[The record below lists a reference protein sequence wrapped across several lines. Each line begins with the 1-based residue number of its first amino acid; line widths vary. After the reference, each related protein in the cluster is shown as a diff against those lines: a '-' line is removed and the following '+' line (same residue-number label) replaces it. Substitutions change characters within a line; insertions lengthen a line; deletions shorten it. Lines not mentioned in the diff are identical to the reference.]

1 MGSHRLPV
9 ALEGCVL
16 AALLTMRDSRSCSR
30 ASSSTG
36 SISPSLTTSDGTKIP
51 DYYPARKP
59 YRMASS
65 FELGY
70 EQPQTYKQRAKN
82 LAASSHSNLFGP
94 VPPGG
99 VARPL
104 SKKVLPPV
112 RRESRSRRQKPLPV
126 NNLTGDIIGLPD
138 QVGTQPSSAGEHAKH
153 AGKRSP
159 AGPHNQLW

>member
-1 MGSHRLPV
+1 MGSHRVPV
-9 ALEGCVL
+9 ALEGCVP
-16 AALLTMRDSRSCSR
+16 AALSTMRDSRSCSR

-36 SISPSLTTSDGTKIP
+36 SISLSFSTSDVMKIP

-70 EQPQTYKQRAKN
+70 EQPQTYKQITQN
-82 LAASSHSNLFGP
+82 LAASSYSNLFG
-94 VPPGG
+94 VPPG

-112 RRESRSRRQKPLPV
+112 RREGRSRRQKPMPV
-126 NNLTGDIIGLPD
+126 NPLTGDIIGLPHHLAP
-138 QVGTQPSSAGEHAKH
+138 QPSPITGQAKN
-153 AGKRSP
+153 AAKRSP
-159 AGPHNQLW
+159 GGPHNQLW

>member
-30 ASSSTG
+30 ASLSTG
-36 SISPSLTTSDGTKIP
+36 SISPSFTTSAGTKIP
-51 DYYPARKP
+51 DYDPARKP
-59 YRMASS
+59 HRMASS

-70 EQPQTYKQRAKN
+70 EQPQTYKQRAQN
-82 LAASSHSNLFGP
+82 LSASSYSNLFG
-94 VPPGG
+94 VPPAG

-104 SKKVLPPV
+104 SKKVLPLV

-126 NNLTGDIIGLPD
+126 NPLTGDIIGLPD
-138 QVGTQPSSAGEHAKH
+138 HVGTPPSSAGGHAK
-153 AGKRSP
+153 AAERR
-159 AGPHNQLW
+159 

>member
-1 MGSHRLPV
+1 
-9 ALEGCVL
+9 
-16 AALLTMRDSRSCSR
+16 MRDSRSCSH

-36 SISPSLTTSDGTKIP
+36 SISPSFPGAQIT

-70 EQPQTYKQRAKN
+70 EQPQVYKQRAKN
-82 LAASSHSNLFGP
+82 LSASSYSNLFG
-94 VPPGG
+94 VPPG

-112 RRESRSRRQKPLPV
+112 RREGRSRKQKALPV
-126 NNLTGDIIGLPD
+126 NPLTGDIIGLPHHAVK
-138 QVGTQPSSAGEHAKH
+138 QSSSAGGLAQN
-153 AGKRSP
+153 STNSS
-159 AGPHNQLW
+159 HNHL

>member
-1 MGSHRLPV
+1 MGTHRLSV
-9 ALEGCVL
+9 AVEGCVFE
-16 AALLTMRDSRSCSR
+16 ALETMRDSRSCSR

-36 SISPSLTTSDGTKIP
+36 SISPSFPASSGAQIP

-70 EQPQTYKQRAKN
+70 EQPQVYKQRAKN
-82 LAASSHSNLFGP
+82 LSASSYSNLFG
-94 VPPGG
+94 VPPG

-112 RRESRSRRQKPLPV
+112 RRESRTRKQKALPV
-126 NNLTGDIIGLPD
+126 NLLTGDIIGLPHHA
-138 QVGTQPSSAGEHAKH
+138 VTQSTSAGGQAKNATKSSH
-153 AGKRSP
+153 K
-159 AGPHNQLW
+159 HLW

>member
-1 MGSHRLPV
+1 MGTHRLSV
-9 ALEGCVL
+9 AVEGCVFE
-16 AALLTMRDSRSCSR
+16 ALETMRDSRSCSR

-36 SISPSLTTSDGTKIP
+36 SISPSFPASSGAQIP

-70 EQPQTYKQRAKN
+70 EQPQTYKQRAQN
-82 LAASSHSNLFGP
+82 LAASSYSNLFG
-94 VPPGG
+94 VPPG

-112 RRESRSRRQKPLPV
+112 RREGRSRTQKPFPV
-126 NNLTGDIIGLPD
+126 NPLTGDIIGLPHHLAP
-138 QVGTQPSSAGEHAKH
+138 QPSSITGQAQNA
-153 AGKRSP
+153 AKRSP
-159 AGPHNQLW
+159 GGPHNQLW

>member
-1 MGSHRLPV
+1 MGRQPV

-16 AALLTMRDSRSCSR
+16 ATLLTMRDSRSCSR

-36 SISPSLTTSDGTKIP
+36 SISPSFTTSDSTKIP
-51 DYYPARKP
+51 DYYPRKP

-70 EQPQTYKQRAKN
+70 EQPQTYRQRAKN

-94 VPPGG
+94 LPPGG

-112 RRESRSRRQKPLPV
+112 
-126 NNLTGDIIGLPD
+126 
-138 QVGTQPSSAGEHAKH
+138 
-153 AGKRSP
+153 
-159 AGPHNQLW
+159 

>member
-9 ALEGCVL
+9 ALEGCLL

-36 SISPSLTTSDGTKIP
+36 SISPSFTTSAGTKIP

-70 EQPQTYKQRAKN
+70 EQPQTYKQRAQN
-82 LAASSHSNLFGP
+82 LSASSYSNLFG

-126 NNLTGDIIGLPD
+126 NTLTGDIIGLPD
-138 QVGTQPSSAGEHAKH
+138 QVGTQPSSVGEQDKNS
-153 AGKRSP
+153 GKRS
-159 AGPHNQLW
+159 AGGPHNQLW

>member
-1 MGSHRLPV
+1 MGSHRVPV
-9 ALEGCVL
+9 ALEGCVP
-16 AALLTMRDSRSCSR
+16 AALSTMRDSRSCSR

-36 SISPSLTTSDGTKIP
+36 SISPSFSASDVMKIP

-70 EQPQTYKQRAKN
+70 EQPQTYKQRAQN
-82 LAASSHSNLFGP
+82 LAASSHSNLFG
-94 VPPGG
+94 VPPG

-112 RRESRSRRQKPLPV
+112 RREGRSRRQKALPV
-126 NNLTGDIIGLPD
+126 NPLTGDIIGLPRHAVK
-138 QVGTQPSSAGEHAKH
+138 QSSSAVGEATNAIK
-153 AGKRSP
+153 SP
-159 AGPHNQLW
+159 FGGPHSHLW

>member
-1 MGSHRLPV
+1 MGSHRVPV
-9 ALEGCVL
+9 ALEGCVP
-16 AALLTMRDSRSCSR
+16 AALSTMRDSRSCSR

-36 SISPSLTTSDGTKIP
+36 SISLSFSTSDVMKIP

-70 EQPQTYKQRAKN
+70 EQPQTYKQRAQN
-82 LAASSHSNLFGP
+82 LAASSYSNLFG
-94 VPPGG
+94 VPGG

-112 RRESRSRRQKPLPV
+112 RREGRSRTQKPLPV
-126 NNLTGDIIGLPD
+126 NTLTGDIIGLPD
-138 QVGTQPSSAGEHAKH
+138 QVGTQPSYVGEQDKSAGRRAV
-153 AGKRSP
+153 G
-159 AGPHNQLW
+159 GPHNQLW

>member
-1 MGSHRLPV
+1 MGTHRLSV
-9 ALEGCVL
+9 AVEGCVFE
-16 AALLTMRDSRSCSR
+16 ALETMRDSRSCSR

-36 SISPSLTTSDGTKIP
+36 SISPSFPASSGAQIP

-70 EQPQTYKQRAKN
+70 EQPQVYKQRAKN
-82 LAASSHSNLFGP
+82 LSASSYSNLFG
-94 VPPGG
+94 VPPG

-112 RRESRSRRQKPLPV
+112 RREGRTRKQKALPGMSRYIVLW
-126 NNLTGDIIGLPD
+126 DIEIL
-138 QVGTQPSSAGEHAKH
+138 
-153 AGKRSP
+153 
-159 AGPHNQLW
+159 

>member
-36 SISPSLTTSDGTKIP
+36 SISPSFTTSAGTKIP
-51 DYYPARKP
+51 DYDPARKP

-70 EQPQTYKQRAKN
+70 EQPQTYKQRAQN
-82 LAASSHSNLFGP
+82 LSASSYSNLFG
-94 VPPGG
+94 VPPG

-112 RRESRSRRQKPLPV
+112 RRESRSRTQKPLPV
-126 NNLTGDIIGLPD
+126 NPLTGDIIGLPD